1 MLTWGLSCSAYD
13 RAALHIRGPD
23 ATLNFPD
30 LDYTKDHFMLVG
42 QQPCMRQPRSV
53 ARADVPVQ
61 LRCTAHAQVPLL
73 DM

>member
-1 MLTWGLSCSAYD
+1 MPCDPDLNKWLCRAYD

-42 QQPCMRQPRSV
+42 QHPCMRQPHSV
-53 ARADVPVQ
+53 PRAD
-61 LRCTAHAQVPLL
+61 AA
-73 DM
+73 